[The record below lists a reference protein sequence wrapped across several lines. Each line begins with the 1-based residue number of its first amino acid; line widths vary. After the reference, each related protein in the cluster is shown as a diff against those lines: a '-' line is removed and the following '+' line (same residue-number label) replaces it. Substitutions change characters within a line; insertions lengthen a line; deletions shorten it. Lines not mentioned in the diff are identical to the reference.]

1 MQGTGPKTAG
11 EITAPVVPH
20 SAFIACSIAA
30 RCLKQLKQL
39 SVGAAVWLKHST
51 GTVPAS
57 RTIRGL
63 APIGDGNQK
72 SWGSTM
78 PRSELAATALALIVG
93 TCLALPSLAGAEQS
107 SSRSV
112 SKPVDTKQLETHKTH
127 TAIAKASQK
136 AEERDRL
143 MQWLNESA
151 LLTGTDEQAKA
162 RSIRFR

>member
-1 MQGTGPKTAG
+1 
-11 EITAPVVPH
+11 
-20 SAFIACSIAA
+20 
-30 RCLKQLKQL
+30 
-39 SVGAAVWLKHST
+39 
-51 GTVPAS
+51 
-57 RTIRGL
+57 
-63 APIGDGNQK
+63 
-72 SWGSTM
+72 M

-112 SKPVDTKQLETHKTH
+112 SKPVDTKQLETH

-151 LLTGTDEQAKA
+151 LFTGTDEQAKA

>member
-63 APIGDGNQK
+63 APIGHGNQK

-93 TCLALPSLAGAEQS
+93 TCLALPSPAGAEQS

-112 SKPVDTKQLETHKTH
+112 SKPVDTKQLETH

-151 LLTGTDEQAKA
+151 LFTGTDEQAKA
-162 RSIRFR
+162 RSIQFR

>member
-1 MQGTGPKTAG
+1 
-11 EITAPVVPH
+11 
-20 SAFIACSIAA
+20 
-30 RCLKQLKQL
+30 
-39 SVGAAVWLKHST
+39 
-51 GTVPAS
+51 
-57 RTIRGL
+57 
-63 APIGDGNQK
+63 
-72 SWGSTM
+72 M

-93 TCLALPSLAGAEQS
+93 TCLALPSPAGAEQS

-112 SKPVDTKQLETHKTH
+112 SKPVDTKQLETH

-162 RSIRFR
+162 RSIQFR